1 MNCHENKTYCSYIVA
16 KVSTAANRS
25 ESFCS
30 QTILSPPFLQFQGLV
45 YEKIEVL
52 FLGIEGFE
60 AFALASLPALQ
71 SESRRHI

>member
-1 MNCHENKTYCSYIVA
+1 M
-16 KVSTAANRS
+16 STAANRS
-25 ESFCS
+25 HLQSFSS

-45 YEKIEVL
+45 YEKIEV

-71 SESRRHI
+71 SVSRRHI